1 MSRIQ
6 RHLWKSA
13 GALAAVLLALS
24 CGGGGSSPTEPG
36 GAGPKTVTVVV
47 KDNSYEPRTV
57 IINPGD
63 TIRWVMQG
71 TTPDHTVTALNGAF
85 DSGNRLAAS
94 GAVFERR
101 FLEANQ
107 TFDYS
112 CQTHKDCCNMKG
124 SVRVG
129 DSAPPPTP
137 GYE

>member
-1 MSRIQ
+1 MWRDPLT
-6 RHLWKSA
+6 RCA
-13 GALAAVLLALS
+13 GALTMVLLVLS

-47 KDNSYEPRTV
+47 KDNSYEPRSV
-57 IINPGD
+57 NLNPGD
-63 TIRWVMQG
+63 TVRWVMQG
-71 TTPDHTVTALNGAF
+71 SAPDHTVTALNGVF
-85 DSGNRLAAS
+85 DSGTALSAS

-112 CQTHKDCCNMKG
+112 CKAHKDCCNMKG
-124 SVRVG
+124 SIRVG
-129 DSAPPPTP
+129 DAAPAPTP